1 MKELKIGNLLAKVPI
16 IQGGMAVGISGSGLA
31 AAVANAGGIGVIAT
45 AGIGHLEDHNSDF
58 IEANNKAFVEE
69 IRKAK
74 SLTKGVIG
82 VNIMA
87 ALSNYASLAKV
98 AIEEGID
105 VIFSGA
111 GLPLSLPSFLPKE
124 NACTKLVPIVS
135 SGKALMLIARRW
147 IGKFNYVPDAVV
159 IEGPLAGG
167 HLGFRKD
174 DIFNEEY
181 SLEKLVSDVLSQAKA
196 LEDKYGKPIPVI
208 PAGGI
213 FTGADI
219 HKFIEMGASGVQM
232 ATRFVATHECDAS
245 GEFKNAYIKA
255 NKEDIIIIESP
266 VGMPGRAI
274 RNQFLD
280 DVASGHKK
288 PFKCPF
294 HCIITCDFKKAPYCI
309 AKALCNA
316 TEGNLSEGFAFAG
329 QNVWRVDKIVHVREL
344 IQSLEDEYDEA
355 EKEN

>member
-1 MKELKIGNLLAKVPI
+1 MKELNIGKLLAKVPI

-31 AAVANAGGIGVIAT
+31 SAVANAGGIGVIAT
-45 AGIGHLEDHNSDF
+45 AGIGHLEDDKSNF
-58 IEANNKAFVEE
+58 IEANIRGFVEE
-69 IRKAK
+69 IRKAR
-74 SLTKGVIG
+74 SLTKGIIG

-98 AIEEGID
+98 AIKEGID
-105 VIFSGA
+105 IIFSGA
-111 GLPLSLPSFLPKE
+111 GLPLSLPAFLPKG
-124 NACTKLVPIVS
+124 NTYTKLVPIVS

-147 IGKFNYVPDAVV
+147 ISKFNYVPDAVV
-159 IEGPLAGG
+159 VEGPLAGG
-167 HLGFRKD
+167 HLGFKKD
-174 DIFNEEY
+174 NIFNKEY
-181 SLEKLVSDVLSQAKA
+181 SLEKLVPDVLSQAKI

-219 HKFIEMGASGVQM
+219 HKFIKMGASGVQM
-232 ATRFVATHECDAS
+232 ATRFVATYECDAS
-245 GEFKNAYIKA
+245 DEFKNAYIKA
-255 NKEDIIIIESP
+255 NKEDVIIIESP

-280 DVASGHKK
+280 DVASGYKK

-294 HCIITCDFKKAPYCI
+294 HCIITCNFKETPYCI

-329 QNVWRVDKIVHVREL
+329 QNVWRVNKIVHVSEL
-344 IQSLEDEYDEA
+344 IQSLKDEYDEA
-355 EKEN
+355 KKKD